1 MSNLI
6 FNPAVRMARTR
17 DGFQTYDQR
26 TIDSTGAF
34 LIGELE
40 RLDQTLHE
48 PLVSI
53 TWTRDIDLREDVTIA
68 DETSSFTNSSFAA
81 AGGVALPNSG
91 NGGGKAWVGK
101 DASAIASMQ
110 LDIAK
115 TAQPLTLWAME
126 TSWTIPELES
136 AQKLGRPV
144 DQQKFR
150 GMKLKHQMDVDEMVY
165 VGDAQLGFKGMVNNA
180 NVSASNV
187 PNGSWTVTTAAANM
201 LADVNSVLNAA
212 YAATGYAFA
221 PSHLLLPPTQFSVL
235 ATTLISSAGTLSV
248 LEYIKINSV
257 SNAVNGRPLIIS
269 PVKWL
274 TGAGASSTNRMVA
287 YTKEEQYVRFP
298 MVPLQRTPL
307 EYRSLFQLTTYF
319 GRLGVVECVYPET
332 LAYGD
337 GI

>member
-6 FNPAVRMARTR
+6 FKSGTWAKTR

-34 LIGELE
+34 FVNELE
-40 RLDQTLHE
+40 RLDQTLHL
-48 PLVSI
+48 PLYSA

-68 DETSSFTNSSFAA
+68 DETSSFTNSTFAA
-81 AGGVALPNSG
+81 AGGISLPGSG

-101 DASAIASMQ
+101 DTNAIASMQ
-110 LDIAK
+110 LDIGK

-126 TSWTIPELES
+126 LGYTIPELES
-136 AQKLGRPV
+136 AQKVGRPV
-144 DQQKFR
+144 DQQKFLGIR
-150 GMKLKHQMDVDEMVY
+150 TKHQMDVDEQVY
-165 VGDAQLGFKGMVNNA
+165 IGDAQLGYKGIVNNA

-187 PNGSWTVTTAAANM
+187 PNGSWTVTTAPANM

-212 YAATGYAFA
+212 WQATGWKFA
-221 PSHLLLPPTQFSVL
+221 PSHLLLPPTQFGVL
-235 ATTLISSAGTLSV
+235 ATTIVSSAGNMSV
-248 LEYIKINSV
+248 LEYIKQNSV
-257 SNAVNGRPLIIS
+257 SNSVNGRPLVIN

-274 TGAGASSTNRMVA
+274 VGAGASSTNRMVA
-287 YTKEEQYVRFP
+287 YTKDQQYVRFP

-319 GRLGVVECVYPET
+319 GRLGVVEAVYPET

>member
-6 FNPAVRMARTR
+6 FTSGTRARTR
-17 DGFQTYDQR
+17 DGFMTYDQR

-34 LIGELE
+34 LVGELE

-53 TWTRDIDLREDVTIA
+53 TWSRDMDLREDVTIA
-68 DETSSFTNSSFAA
+68 DETSSFTNSTFAA
-81 AGGVALPNSG
+81 AGGISMPGSG

-101 DASAIASMQ
+101 DTNAIASMQ
-110 LDIAK
+110 LDIGK

-126 TSWTIPELES
+126 LGYTIPELES

-150 GMKLKHQMDVDEMVY
+150 GIKLKHQMDIDEQVY
-165 VGDAQLGFKGMVNNA
+165 VGDAQLGVKGLVNNA

-187 PNGSWTVTTAAANM
+187 PNGSWTISTAQANM

-212 YAATGYAFA
+212 WAATGWKFA
-221 PSHLLLPPTQFSVL
+221 PSHLLLPPTQFSIL
-235 ATTLISSAGTLSV
+235 ATTIVSSAGNMSL
-248 LEYIKINSV
+248 LEYIKVNCI
-257 SNAVNGRPLIIS
+257 SNAVNGRPLIVN

-274 TGAGASSTNRMVA
+274 VGAGASSTNRMVA
-287 YTKEEQYVRFP
+287 YTKDQQYVRFP
-298 MVPLQRTPL
+298 LVPLQRTPL
-307 EYRSLFQLTTYF
+307 EYRSLYQLTTYF
-319 GRLGVVECVYPET
+319 GRLGVVEFVYPEVA
-332 LAYGD
+332 AYGD